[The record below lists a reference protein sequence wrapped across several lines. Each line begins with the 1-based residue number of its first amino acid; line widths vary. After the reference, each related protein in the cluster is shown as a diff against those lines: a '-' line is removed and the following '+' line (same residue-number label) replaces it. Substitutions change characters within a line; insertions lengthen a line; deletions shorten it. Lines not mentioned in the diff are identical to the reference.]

1 MNYFCR
7 SNSSTFKG
15 KYPGRF
21 DIILFTRYSIF
32 TLQCTYPSV
41 KNGIFNRTNLFFI
54 SNLINKPAEKRNQR
68 ILILEPRK
76 HILKK
81 NHWSK
86 YLLILE
92 KKQNNWAKCLILF
105 NTINSLNLLSSVGYI
120 NKTPLI
126 FLFC

>member
-21 DIILFTRYSIF
+21 YIILFTRYSIF

-54 SNLINKPAEKRNQR
+54 SNLINKPAEKKKSTHFNFGTKKAHFEKKSLVE
-68 ILILEPRK
+68 IFDTWK
-76 HILKK
+76 KK
-81 NHWSK
+81 N
-86 YLLILE
+86 
-92 KKQNNWAKCLILF
+92 NWGKCLILF
-105 NTINSLNLLSSVGYI
+105 NTINSLNLLSSVGHI